1 MKPWKVVTGS
11 DGCVTSSIG
20 IRPTFDTAR
29 KSFSV
34 SYGMAVRNAALIA
47 WLFVVSSSV

>member
-20 IRPTFDTAR
+20 IWPTFDTAR
-29 KSFSV
+29 RSFSV
-34 SYGMAVRNAALIA
+34 SYGRVVRNAALIV
-47 WLFVVSSSV
+47 WLGVVSSSV